1 MILELEKIK
10 DKESEPQNIDE
21 KKNESSAGIIISELM
36 VSGNTEDDAISSIVK
51 SDVSSVCSG
60 EWVTDEDFASLDS
73 SSFVQQEA
81 TIATKEH
88 AKNLPGPSSDGN
100 DLN

>member
-1 MILELEKIK
+1 
-10 DKESEPQNIDE
+10 
-21 KKNESSAGIIISELM
+21 M
-36 VSGNTEDDAISSIVK
+36 VSGNTEDDVPINSIVK

-60 EWVTDEDFASLDS
+60 EWVTDEDFASLES